1 MSHVRKQ
8 EIDKMNQEI
17 KEELDKIETYIQTIE
32 YELFVVCERAIFL
45 LVYI

>member
-1 MSHVRKQ
+1 MRKK
-8 EIDKMNQEI
+8 EIEERNQEI
-17 KEELDKIETYIQTIE
+17 REELEKIETYIQTIE